1 MLDIF
6 SKLNVNT
13 IISGTVDDGYLV
25 GHVWPGVWPPALTA
39 LPLLPG
45 GPSLGP
51 RSEPH
56 PTGYSRPAPAPA
68 TLCILEE
75 NGSLEIMFRCHY

>member
-1 MLDIF
+1 MWQCECEAGKVDNNVRYIF
-6 SKLNVNT
+6 QAE
-13 IISGTVDDGYLV
+13 SGTIDGGYLV
-25 GHVWPGVWPPALTA
+25 GHVWPGVWPPALAA

-68 TLCILEE
+68 TLRILEH
-75 NGSLEIMFRCHY
+75 GGK